1 MNGSASQAGVGRIGI
16 TDHAQQQLGD
26 VVFVELPKVGSA
38 VTAGAR
44 FGTVESVKA
53 VSELFSPVTGKVTAV
68 NDELAKKPETVN
80 SDPYGAA
87 WMIEVQVVESRRG
100 RGAHDRGA
108 VRRPRQER
116 ALNESRRLLARRYLP
131 PKARRSLRG
140 RPRRHARRPSG
151 LPPSMPSS
159 RKPFLLR
166 SASGAL

>member
-1 MNGSASQAGVGRIGI
+1 MTNDLRYTRDHEWVRLQAGVGRIGI

-87 WMIEVQVVESRRG
+87 WMIEVQVVNPAEVEALMTAEQYD
-100 RGAHDRGA
+100 AH
-108 VRRPRQER
+108 V
-116 ALNESRRLLARRYLP
+116 
-131 PKARRSLRG
+131 K
-140 RPRRHARRPSG
+140 SG
-151 LPPSMPSS
+151 H
-159 RKPFLLR
+159 
-166 SASGAL
+166 

>member
-1 MNGSASQAGVGRIGI
+1 MTNDLRYTRDHEWVRLQAGVGRIGI

-87 WMIEVQVVESRRG
+87 WMIEVQVANPAEIEALMTAEQYD
-100 RGAHDRGA
+100 AH
-108 VRRPRQER
+108 V
-116 ALNESRRLLARRYLP
+116 
-131 PKARRSLRG
+131 K
-140 RPRRHARRPSG
+140 SG
-151 LPPSMPSS
+151 H
-159 RKPFLLR
+159 
-166 SASGAL
+166 

>member
-1 MNGSASQAGVGRIGI
+1 VTNDLRYTTDHEWVRLQGGVGRIGI

-87 WMIEVQVVESRRG
+87 WMIEVQVANPAEVEALMTAEQYD
-100 RGAHDRGA
+100 AH
-108 VRRPRQER
+108 V
-116 ALNESRRLLARRYLP
+116 
-131 PKARRSLRG
+131 K
-140 RPRRHARRPSG
+140 SG
-151 LPPSMPSS
+151 H
-159 RKPFLLR
+159 
-166 SASGAL
+166 

>member
-1 MNGSASQAGVGRIGI
+1 MTNDLRYTTDHEWVRLQGGVGRIGI

-87 WMIEVQVVESRRG
+87 WMIEVQVANPAEVEALMTAEQYD
-100 RGAHDRGA
+100 AH
-108 VRRPRQER
+108 V
-116 ALNESRRLLARRYLP
+116 
-131 PKARRSLRG
+131 K
-140 RPRRHARRPSG
+140 SG
-151 LPPSMPSS
+151 H
-159 RKPFLLR
+159 
-166 SASGAL
+166 